1 VDAPLLEVQGLTF
14 AYDDQVMHFDLAL
27 SRGGIMALI
36 GASGAGKT
44 TLLSLIAG
52 FDRPTGGRIVI
63 DGKDVGDLAPDK
75 RPVTMLFQ
83 EHNLFPHLSAAQNIG
98 LGIHPGLRLTKADR
112 DKVEAALARVGMAGL
127 GARLPRQLSGG
138 ERQRVALA
146 RSLVRDRPLLLLDEP
161 FAALGPSLKRD
172 MLDLVDRLRRET
184 GTAVLMV
191 SHDPADAR
199 RIAETTA
206 FIVAG
211 RIVAIGPTAELLDHP
226 PSPEIADYLG
236 LAHG

>member
-1 VDAPLLEVQGLTF
+1 VDAPLLEVKNLTF
-14 AYDDQVMHFDLAL
+14 AYDDQAMSFDLSL
-27 SRGGIMALI
+27 PRGGIMAVI

-52 FDRPTGGRIVI
+52 FDAPTGGTVTIGGV
-63 DGKDVGDLAPDK
+63 DVTDLAPAR

-83 EHNLFPHLSAAQNIG
+83 EHNLFPHLTAAQNIG
-98 LGIHPGLRLTKADR
+98 LGLHPGLRLAKSDHAA
-112 DKVEAALARVGMAGL
+112 VEAALGRVGMAGM
-127 GARLPRQLSGG
+127 GGRLPRQLSGG

-146 RSLVRDRPLLLLDEP
+146 RSLVRNRPLLLLDEP
-161 FAALGPSLKRD
+161 FAALGPALKHD

-184 GTAVLMV
+184 GISVLMV

-206 FIVAG
+206 FVAAGHIVA
-211 RIVAIGPTAELLDHP
+211 VGPTAEILDRP
-226 PSPEIADYLG
+226 PTREIADYLG
-236 LAHG
+236 IAHG

>member
-1 VDAPLLEVQGLTF
+1 VDAPLLEVRDATF
-14 AYDDQVMHFDLAL
+14 TYDDLAMRFDLTL
-27 SRGGIMALI
+27 SRGAIMAVI

-52 FDRPTGGRIVI
+52 FERPSGGAILI
-63 DGKDVGDLAPDK
+63 DGTDATALAPDR

-83 EHNLFPHLSAAQNIG
+83 EHNLFPHLTAAQNIG
-98 LGIHPGLRLTKADR
+98 LGLDPGLKLTKS
-112 DKVEAALARVGMAGL
+112 DKAAVEAALQRVGMAGM
-127 GARLPRQLSGG
+127 GKRLPRQLSGG

-161 FAALGPSLKRD
+161 FAALGPALKRD

-191 SHDPADAR
+191 THEPGDAR

-206 FIVAG
+206 FVSAG
-211 RIVAIGPTAELLDHP
+211 RVVAVGPTTALLDQP
-226 PSPEIADYLG
+226 PTREIADYLG
-236 LAHG
+236 IEHG

>member
-1 VDAPLLEVQGLTF
+1 MDAPLLEVQGLTF

>member
-14 AYDDQVMHFDLAL
+14 AYDDQVMNFDLAL